1 MQTMT
6 FPAGSGFGSGPVGG
20 DRLAKIAVVVAL
32 HAALGYAVVNGTMH
46 RLVDR
51 LPEVVNVTFVAPP
64 PPPPPAAQPKTVA
77 VAPKAPAITPPPL
90 PMLPIVIENTITLP
104 PAQPR
109 ASEAVPATPVTAAPV
124 AAAPAAP
131 AAPAGP
137 RVVSAVEY
145 IRAPQPVYPSVSRRM
160 GEQGVVTLRVLVN
173 EKGYAEQAS
182 VQKSSGSSN
191 LDEAGRAAVMRALF
205 KPYVEDGKAQP
216 VYVVVPINFQMS

>member
-6 FPAGSGFGSGPVGG
+6 FPAGGFGSGAGS
-20 DRLAKIAVVVAL
+20 DKLTKIAVVVAL
-32 HAALGYAVVNGTMH
+32 HAVLGYAIVNGTMH
-46 RLVDR
+46 RLVESI
-51 LPEVVNVTFVAPP
+51 PEVVNVTFVAPP
-64 PPPPPAAQPKTVA
+64 PPPTPVSQPKTVE
-77 VAPKAPAITPPPL
+77 VAQKAPSIAPPRLPVLPVVVENTITPPPA
-90 PMLPIVIENTITLP
+90 PVRVSE
-104 PAQPR
+104 PAP
-109 ASEAVPATPVTAAPV
+109 APV
-124 AAAPAAP
+124 AVAPVASAPAAP

-137 RVVSAVEY
+137 RVISAVEY
-145 IRAPQPVYPSVSRRM
+145 IRAPQPVYPSSSRRM

-182 VQKSSGSSN
+182 IQKSSGSSN

>member
-6 FPAGSGFGSGPVGG
+6 FPAGGGFASSPAGS
-20 DRLAKIAVVVAL
+20 DKLTKIAVVVAL
-32 HAALGYAVVNGTMH
+32 HAALGYAFVNGTMH

-77 VAPKAPAITPPPL
+77 VAPKAPSISPPPL
-90 PMLPIVIENTITLP
+90 PILPVVIENTITP
-104 PAQPR
+104 PVQAR
-109 ASEAVPATPVTAAPV
+109 VTEAAPATPVAAAPV

-131 AAPAGP
+131 AVPAGP

-173 EKGYAEQAS
+173 EKGHAEQAS